1 QAEVLGR
8 GPSRPIQ
15 QPHRH
20 VDVDVEHLAR
30 VSWKI
35 AVAPRLSG
43 MDDNIYHLWETG
55 ILDRRRSIPNHGRS
69 ERDRRSW
76 PANAEKLVSLGHQP
90 GPEGRTDKPGTA
102 CQ

>member
-1 QAEVLGR
+1 
-8 GPSRPIQ
+8 
-15 QPHRH
+15 
-20 VDVDVEHLAR
+20 
-30 VSWKI
+30 
-35 AVAPRLSG
+35 

-90 GPEGRTDKPGTA
+90 GPEAEPTNPVQPVNNIRMP
-102 CQ
+102 CQTVGFVSKTEIPFGLESLKV